1 MSRVVSTIC
10 FALLTAAALSA
21 EPARIFIAP
30 EPDRTWLVTAVPDVD
45 GEAITR
51 IGLWTS
57 KDDKVRAFPVPGKPK
72 FAVAFKERL
81 NDRWGLCVL
90 LDEKVRWIE
99 DGHSHVAEAPPLSAI
114 HDFSASETL
123 LYVLGNGIRLVKRE
137 EKAGELTVLIFNGHL
152 WRQWPHPL
160 PKPAGAKR
168 PPKLVALD
176 DGFALLYSIKDRWIR
191 YDCRDGAAGE
201 GVELL
206 SEAEPPP
213 TSATMLAVGKQIV
226 ALHLGVNRQ
235 TQSRDL
241 LLTRLRNGRWQKTV
255 SIEPEGFSPRLDDPA
270 AFGASGKT
278 IWVMFTDTDEAGKP
292 FYGRFDVDAEK
303 VTLRPAAE
311 MVKKPEPEAIN
322 TSMLLTVGVIGLLL
336 LLIWRRGAR
345 DARWLVRSAALP
357 VAPWGRRI
365 IAAMIDLLP
374 AVIISTSFFHDGWLK
389 LQTELEA
396 TDPVLGA
403 ESWLA
408 VGSLMGIYLLHTTIG
423 ELLTRASLGKRL
435 MQLTVVDERGRP
447 ARRGQILIRNV
458 FRVADLMPI
467 LLLVMLVTRYRQRL
481 GDLMAKTV
489 VAMKAPRNED
499 QPPEEPNE

>member
-1 MSRVVSTIC
+1 MSRVVPTFC
-10 FALLTAAALSA
+10 FVLLTAAALSA
-21 EPARIFIAP
+21 EPAKVFIAP
-30 EPDRTWLVTAVPDVD
+30 EPDRTWLVTAVPDAD

-51 IGLWTS
+51 IGLWTG
-57 KDDKVRAFPVPGKPK
+57 KDEKLRAFTISGRPK

-81 NDRWGLCVL
+81 SDHWGLCVL

-99 DGHSHVAEAPPLSAI
+99 DNRSHVAEAPPLSAI
-114 HDFSASETL
+114 HDFAASEKL

-168 PPKLVALD
+168 MPKLVALD
-176 DGFALLYSIKDRWIR
+176 DGFTLLYSIADRWVR
-191 YDCRDGAAGE
+191 YDCRDGATGE

-206 SEAEPPP
+206 SEDEPPP
-213 TSATMLAVGKQIV
+213 STATMLAVGGQIV
-226 ALHLGVNRQ
+226 ALHLGVDRR

-241 LLTRLRNGRWQKTV
+241 LLTRLRNGRWRKTV
-255 SIEPEGFSPRLDDPA
+255 SIELEGFSPRLDDPA

-292 FYGRFDVDAEK
+292 FYGQFDIDAEK
-303 VTLRPAAE
+303 VTLRPAAK
-311 MVKKPEPEAIN
+311 MVQKTEPEAIN

-396 TDPVLGA
+396 TDPVLGV

-408 VGSLMGIYLLHTTIG
+408 IGSLMGIYLLHTTIG

-447 ARRGQILIRNV
+447 ARRGQIRIRNI

-467 LLLVMLVTRYRQRL
+467 LLLIMLVTR
-481 GDLMAKTV
+481 
-489 VAMKAPRNED
+489 
-499 QPPEEPNE
+499 